1 MSEENTNET
10 AVSVVEKG
18 KGAVV
23 EKTNWQRLHGSWRER
38 IEAMLPD
45 PKMIDQF
52 MYCAEI
58 SYGRNREGFEKC
70 TPISV
75 INCLVTCAKY
85 GILPDGRNAHLI
97 PYGTECTLQFDYK
110 GLVHVVIRDDVA
122 KKVYCETVCANDV
135 FEYENGKVTRH
146 KISLPRGNV
155 LGAYAD
161 ITLPNG
167 EHQYEVMDLDEI
179 MKIRSCSRGSSSPS
193 SPWNKFFSEMA
204 KKSVFRRA
212 TKWLKL
218 SPDVMD
224 AIKSDEEASIDFADE
239 GKTRGLFSQSPVE
252 PKMIEQPNARP
263 AAETRKK
270 EPVVAVEAP
279 TVEQVQAKKVAEH
292 SKAAAQSS
300 LPF

>member
-1 MSEENTNET
+1 MAEENNTTT
-10 AVSVVEKG
+10 AVAKKDG
-18 KGAVV
+18 AAVV
-23 EKTNWQRLHGSWRER
+23 EKTNWARLHGSWKER

-58 SYGRNREGFEKC
+58 SYGKNREAFEKC

-97 PYGTECTLQFDYK
+97 PYGTECTVQFDYK

-135 FEYENGKVTRH
+135 FEYENGEVKKHR
-146 KISLPRGNV
+146 IQLPRGAV

-179 MKIRSCSRGSSSPS
+179 NKVKSCSRGASAAN

-224 AIKSDEEASIDFADE
+224 AIREDDEATVDFSAGSVSAPTKTLFAQPSPTEPAKLPEPSASVKVE
-239 GKTRGLFSQSPVE
+239 PQPVE
-252 PKMIEQPNARP
+252 
-263 AAETRKK
+263 
-270 EPVVAVEAP
+270 
-279 TVEQVQAKKVAEH
+279 TVEQVQARKAEEGAR
-292 SKAAAQSS
+292 KAAQSN